1 MLMLTLHTFTASQLH
16 KHSFIVCFGS
26 LCSSG
31 PLVGR
36 RMATQQEHQG
46 HTVPDS
52 EEHSGAS
59 STVSTVSAIS
69 RHVHDLQLE
78 VNILGHRCIHLE
90 ERLRALEDQQTGV
103 QRRLGWLERV
113 VQQIRSLASQI
124 C

>member
-1 MLMLTLHTFTASQLH
+1 MEEQ
-16 KHSFIVCFGS
+16 
-26 LCSSG
+26 
-31 PLVGR
+31 P
-36 RMATQQEHQG
+36 EHQE

-52 EEHSGAS
+52 EEQSGAS

-69 RHVHDLQLE
+69 SHVHDLQLE

-103 QRRLGWLERV
+103 QRRLSWLERV